1 MSSIEV
7 RIQNEE
13 MSDFKNG
20 RKEGG
25 KETRSKLT
33 ARKRTKSVEL
43 WSDPVARGGSG
54 ADAPLL
60 AARPTAWTT
69 SPAHN
74 WAHHSCFPSSP
85 PSQYPAPCH
94 GAT

>member
-33 ARKRTKSVEL
+33 ARKRKKSVEL
-43 WSDPVARGGSG
+43 WSDSSG
-54 ADAPLL
+54 ARRL
-60 AARPTAWTT
+60 R
-69 SPAHN
+69 
-74 WAHHSCFPSSP
+74 
-85 PSQYPAPCH
+85 
-94 GAT
+94 G